1 MKTSWS
7 DRFAMLI
14 AAFGT
19 IFLPC
24 VLVLGLF
31 ALMVFW
37 FIGFFN

>member
-24 VLVLGLF
+24 LAVLGLF
-31 ALMVFW
+31 ALVAFW
-37 FIGFFN
+37 FIGTFH